1 MPKFLHYAI
10 SPKYAFV
17 VSFAIFLIDQ
27 ITKFLILAKMPLH
40 NAIEVLPFLDIVHF
54 RNIGSAFGM
63 FKSLGNPFFIA
74 AAAIACVVV
83 SILIIKDRQNGIGYA
98 LVLGGA
104 VGNLLDRVAHGSV
117 IDFLY
122 FHIGKHYWPAF
133 NVADS
138 SLTVGVTLLVI
149 AAFFPPHTSS

>member
-1 MPKFLHYAI
+1 MPKFLHHSIA
-10 SPKYAFV
+10 PKYAFIIALSV
-17 VSFAIFLIDQ
+17 FIIDQ
-27 ITKFLILAKMPLH
+27 ITKFIILAKMPLH
-40 NAIEVLPFLDIVHF
+40 GAIEILPFVDIVHF

-63 FKSLGNPFFIA
+63 FKSLGNVFFIA
-74 AAAIACVVV
+74 AAVVACIAV
-83 SILIIKDRQNGIGYA
+83 SFLIIKDPQNAIGYS

-104 VGNLLDRVAHGSV
+104 IGNLSDRIIHGAV

-138 SLTVGVTLLVI
+138 ALTIGVTLLI
-149 AAFFPPHTSS
+149 ISAFFPPRTSS